1 MLRKLRDFWKE
12 WWPFL
17 SSITGLLYTA
27 VAYFADAENTIFL
40 IARLFRWEI
49 ALVIV
54 GLTYL
59 TLVRFLSAP
68 GSMLRPANAIRAA
81 FEGIRGLA
89 ESATPGPQKLASA
102 TLLVCGLLF
111 LGGFGYWSFE
121 TYAFLRVRFDDVD
134 RQSLVAQA
142 GALEVAQDLPRAI
155 SLYEKVRERF
165 PYNRFNNDLEAKIES
180 LKARNAGWEAAANS
194 VRAFDARYPG
204 GKASTRFDQLAQ
216 ACRYV
221 SNVEPCTRTEAYLRE
236 VRGTVEQAAARGASC
251 RSVVSATPRSSAWIF
266 LDPND
271 SRWLEIDPSDG
282 AEVCSALG
290 LTTGDELAG
299 YLDERWQL
307 GLFAELASWAP

>member
-1 MLRKLRDFWKE
+1 MLRKLRDFWNE

-102 TLLVCGLLF
+102 TLLV
-111 LGGFGYWSFE
+111 
-121 TYAFLRVRFDDVD
+121 
-134 RQSLVAQA
+134 
-142 GALEVAQDLPRAI
+142 
-155 SLYEKVRERF
+155 
-165 PYNRFNNDLEAKIES
+165 
-180 LKARNAGWEAAANS
+180 
-194 VRAFDARYPG
+194 
-204 GKASTRFDQLAQ
+204 
-216 ACRYV
+216 
-221 SNVEPCTRTEAYLRE
+221 
-236 VRGTVEQAAARGASC
+236 
-251 RSVVSATPRSSAWIF
+251 
-266 LDPND
+266 
-271 SRWLEIDPSDG
+271 
-282 AEVCSALG
+282 
-290 LTTGDELAG
+290 
-299 YLDERWQL
+299 
-307 GLFAELASWAP
+307 